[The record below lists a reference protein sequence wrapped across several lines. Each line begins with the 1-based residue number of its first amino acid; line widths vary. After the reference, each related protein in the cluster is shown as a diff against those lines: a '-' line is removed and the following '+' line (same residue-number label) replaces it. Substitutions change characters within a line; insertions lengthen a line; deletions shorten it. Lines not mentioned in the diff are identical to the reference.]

1 MSSDLLNRRLQIA
14 ISNAQHENARKQ
26 LGLSSDYALI
36 DATGLLAHDTGNG
49 QVQIQLPP
57 GLVVAM
63 FENTA
68 GHRRYGVVWLV
79 QTGSSH

>member
-1 MSSDLLNRRLQIA
+1 MSSDLLHRRLQIA
-14 ISNAQHENARKQ
+14 ISNTQHENTRKQ

-36 DATGLLAHDTGNG
+36 DATDLLAHDTGNG
-49 QVQIQLPP
+49 QVRIQLPP

-63 FENTA
+63 FENAA
-68 GHRRYGVVWLV
+68 GHQRYGVVWLF